1 MKIYVFKGSKKL
13 GTVEMKGFREA
24 GWSVKRLASGGLQ
37 LEGNANKATL
47 QALNR
52 AGYWWESPKAH
63 KRHHRPAVDGSCCDH
78 HKRQVKNIPSAKP
91 KANRNPSE
99 DTMKKAAKTAK
110 KKAESWYSN
119 PDLTTP
125 PRVLKRKLPNAFV
138 EVGTIEAIEYRSDKY
153 DGKSRLYR
161 HEVTKKRKLLISADG
176 TVMIVEPGFKIT
188 KRGIEG

>member
-1 MKIYVFKGSKKL
+1 MRILIFKGSKKL
-13 GTVEMKGFREA
+13 GQAEARGFREA
-24 GWSVKRLASGGLQ
+24 GWKVKLLPSGGLQ
-37 LEGNANKATL
+37 LEGKVDKGTL
-47 QALNR
+47 AALNR
-52 AGYWWESPKAH
+52 AGYWWESGKVSE
-63 KRHHRPAVDGSCCDH
+63 RHHRPAAKGPCCAH
-78 HKRQVKNIPSAKP
+78 HDAQRKLMVK
-91 KANRNPSE
+91 RNPSPQAI
-99 DTMKKAAKTAK
+99 KKAAKVAG
-110 KKAESWYSN
+110 KKAEAWYSN

-125 PRVLKRKLPNAFV
+125 PRILKRKLPNAFV